1 MSQKKKRGQSS
12 CREAKRRSEP
22 QTDGKEGKFY
32 RLLLIIF
39 FDPIRIARTRTH
51 THTHTH
57 TRTHTHTHNTNNNH
71 ESSNHD
77 IRENGRE
84 TRVFNVFLFFF
95 DEVQNFLFL
104 VDFDFVVVVV
114 ETIQETPFALQEV

>member
-1 MSQKKKRGQSS
+1 MEKK
-12 CREAKRRSEP
+12 
-22 QTDGKEGKFY
+22 GKFY
-32 RLLLIIF
+32 RLLIF
-39 FDPIRIARTRTH
+39 FTPNIIIHARAL
-51 THTHTH
+51 THTH
-57 TRTHTHTHNTNNNH
+57 TRTHTHALNNNH
-71 ESSNHD
+71 ESSNHG